1 MDPDP
6 KSVLYEIMD
15 PDPRSVTVRNNGS
28 VLRISLN
35 SRNFLFL
42 VCFNEKRKIHDLDTF
57 LLPGIRGPNSK
68 DTTLVVHAL
77 DYCMPIA

>member
-35 SRNFLFL
+35 YRNFLFL
-42 VCFNEKRKIHDLDTF
+42 GMF
-57 LLPGIRGPNSK
+57 
-68 DTTLVVHAL
+68 
-77 DYCMPIA
+77 

>member
-35 SRNFLFL
+35 SRNLLFL
-42 VCFNEKRKIHDLDTF
+42 GMF
-57 LLPGIRGPNSK
+57 
-68 DTTLVVHAL
+68 
-77 DYCMPIA
+77 